1 MIEFKNV
8 RKQFSG
14 RYVLDGI
21 SGSVPES
28 EIAFILG
35 TSGTGKS
42 VLLKCLMGLFPIDS
56 GEIWLNNAEISKK
69 SEHEFHSI
77 RQMCSMVFQ
86 QPALFDSLNVFENVA
101 FALRRLTAFTEKEIH
116 HRVRE
121 CLDCVHV
128 DDSYLQRKVQEI
140 SYGTQKRVSLAR
152 SLVLKPR
159 VLLFDEPT
167 TGLDPVMTRSI
178 NNLIRDLSKQLKTTS
193 LVVSHDMNCALDIAD
208 RILFLDKGRVLQ
220 AGTPAEI
227 RNSKIPMIQEFL
239 AEVEPKPGSPHV

>member
-14 RYVLDGI
+14 RFVLDGI
-21 SGSVPES
+21 SGAVPEG
-28 EIAFILG
+28 EIAFVLG

-56 GEIWLNNAEISKK
+56 GEIWLDKEEISKK
-69 SEHEFHSI
+69 SEQEFHLI
-77 RQMCSMVFQ
+77 RQKCSMVFQ

-101 FALRRLTAFTEKEIH
+101 FALRRLTSFTEQEIEN
-116 HRVRE
+116 RVRE

-128 DDSYLQRKVQEI
+128 EDENLWRKVQEI

-193 LVVSHDMNCALDIAD
+193 LVVSHDMNCALEIAD
-208 RILFLDKGRVLQ
+208 HILFLDKGQVLQ
-220 AGTPAEI
+220 AGTPADM
-227 RNSKIPMIQEFL
+227 RSSKIPMIQEFL
-239 AEVEPKPGSPHV
+239 AEVEPALGGAHA